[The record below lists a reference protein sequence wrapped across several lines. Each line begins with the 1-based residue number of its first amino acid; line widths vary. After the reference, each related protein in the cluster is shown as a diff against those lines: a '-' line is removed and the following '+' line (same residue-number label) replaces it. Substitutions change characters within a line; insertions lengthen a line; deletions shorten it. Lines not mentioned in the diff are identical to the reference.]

1 MLDHDAVS
9 KYLHCEI
16 FHVFA
21 LALNQHT
28 IFSKLPSFDTFA
40 VSNQNVM

>member
-1 MLDHDAVS
+1 MLDHYDTS
-9 KYLHCEI
+9 KYLYCEI

-40 VSNQNVM
+40 VSNQNVI